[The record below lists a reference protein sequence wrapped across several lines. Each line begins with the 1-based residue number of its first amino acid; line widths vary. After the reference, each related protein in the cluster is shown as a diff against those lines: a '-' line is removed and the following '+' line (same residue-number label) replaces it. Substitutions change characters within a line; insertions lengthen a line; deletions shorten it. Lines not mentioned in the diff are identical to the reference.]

1 MTDRKSKPQPP
12 YWIWIVATLVLVLV
26 GSGFLLMQNA
36 PRLISAAIHQELAA
50 RGFEGV
56 RFEVENAGWGRSR
69 LTHMEIGD
77 PVTLR
82 LPEVSIGYSLSGL
95 LTGHL
100 DDVQFKG
107 LEIQGHLGPDG
118 LSLGAMD
125 SVIGAASE
133 PTAPGAFRSANPDA
147 AAPEIPVDRIEIDD
161 ALLRIDTENGPL
173 QGELWVSLDDS
184 RQLAF
189 RFQSTALDGAEKLI
203 GYTLAPF
210 SIDGEATLDSRYRR
224 LQLQPL
230 ELQFEKTHDPS
241 DAVSVRVPP
250 VEILQ
255 EGGLGADIRVQ
266 AVGGAIQLGKPGIEI
281 EGIEFD
287 LDWNASSGLPRGRI
301 EVSKILL
308 SGSEPWLAPLTL
320 HAEIAPGDETLT
332 ADIDLTDPSRRF
344 ILRVQATQDLKAAA
358 GSARIRLAPLEFGGP
373 GADLGR
379 LLPGLGRLG
388 IEAWGEL
395 TLRGK
400 ARWTSET
407 AGLTFAVGLQNVSVS
422 MGSTQISCLN
432 GVIELQGLP
441 LETAGAQEV
450 SMARM
455 DIGLQLRDGRVRFR
469 LQPTGELIVER
480 GEWSAAGGK
489 ILTAGQYDAGREFQD
504 FLLAVDRVQ
513 FAELIGLLPVEGLT
527 GSGVLSGRLPVRL
540 TNDRVEIRGEMKHR
554 PTEHVPQGPVLGF
567 DIPASF
573 ELIL

>member
-1 MTDRKSKPQPP
+1 MAPCKANS
-12 YWIWIVATLVLVLV
+12 
-26 GSGFLLMQNA
+26 GSAWTIRGNSPSDSN
-36 PRLISAAIHQELAA
+36 PR
-50 RGFEGV
+50 
-56 RFEVENAGWGRSR
+56 
-69 LTHMEIGD
+69 
-77 PVTLR
+77 P
-82 LPEVSIGYSLSGL
+82 
-95 LTGHL
+95 
-100 DDVQFKG
+100 
-107 LEIQGHLGPDG
+107 
-118 LSLGAMD
+118 
-125 SVIGAASE
+125 
-133 PTAPGAFRSANPDA
+133 
-147 AAPEIPVDRIEIDD
+147 
-161 ALLRIDTENGPL
+161 
-173 QGELWVSLDDS
+173 
-184 RQLAF
+184 
-189 RFQSTALDGAEKLI
+189 LDGAEKLI

-255 EGGLGADIRVQ
+255 EGGLGADVRVQ

-287 LDWNASSGLPRGRI
+287 LDWSASSGLPRGRI

-540 TNDRVEIRGEMKHR
+540 ADDHVEIRGGILASEGDGGWLRYRPEEGARRLADYGVPELMDLEAVLENFSIHGPAVTDRRQHPRRSGCADTPRGSQPRPSRWPSIRPQLECRGPTDRSVLRRRCRIRDPRVHR
-554 PTEHVPQGPVLGF
+554 GGSRRGLRPDRECERTRTREPLRRLNRPRIG
-567 DIPASF
+567 IPDTPPFSR
-573 ELIL
+573 